1 MIRSEE
7 IPLAKDRL
15 PIFQAAADAYQWP
28 PELAQA
34 LEAELGP
41 QWLTW
46 VLAAIDSRESRFSLL
61 LDEDGLGDAGHGH
74 GELQIDDRS
83 HGPFC
88 ASGQWQDLAASLEY
102 VRQNVILPSYNYLAD
117 RFEYFGADYAQLF
130 WGAVAAYNC
139 GAGNVAKAVAAGHD
153 PDARTTGGD
162 YSSDVRARAAS
173 LREALA

>member
-34 LEAELGP
+34 LQAELGP

-46 VLAAIDSRESRFSLL
+46 VLAAIDSRESRFGLL
-61 LDEDGLGDAGHGH
+61 LDEDGLGDGGHGH

-83 HGPFC
+83 HDAFC
-88 ASGQWQDLAASLEY
+88 ASGRWRDLVASLEY
-102 VRQNVILPSYNYLAD
+102 VHKNVIVPSFNYLGD
-117 RFEYFGADYAQLF
+117 YFSLFGEDYAALF
-130 WGAVAAYNC
+130 RGAIAAYNC
-139 GAGNVAKAVAAGHD
+139 GPGNVRQAMEAGQD
-153 PDARTTGGD
+153 VDARTTGKD
-162 YSSDVRARAAS
+162 YSADVIERAMA
-173 LREALA
+173 LKEALG